1 MEREE
6 RIWTIFKLEERY
18 EQVSIELTHVKSLE
32 QTTFNKFKTLMLQD
46 KLDKI
51 KREKEFVLAQPVT
64 L

>member
-6 RIWTIFKLEERY
+6 RIWTIFKLEERE
-18 EQVSIELTHVKSLE
+18 EQVSIELKHVKNLE
-32 QTTFNKFKTLMLQD
+32 PTTFNRFRTLMLQD

>member
-6 RIWTIFKLEERY
+6 RIWTIFKLEERE
-18 EQVSIELTHVKSLE
+18 EQVSIELKHVKSLE
-32 QTTFNKFKTLMLQD
+32 QTTFNKFRTLMLQD

>member
-6 RIWTIFKLEERY
+6 RIWTIFKLEERE
-18 EQVSIELTHVKSLE
+18 EQVSIELKHVKNLE
-32 QTTFNKFKTLMLQD
+32 QTTFNKFRTLMLQD